1 MRSAR
6 KSSIPRLS
14 VNHIAAAAL
23 RSDKRG
29 WLSLAA
35 GIFLALFV
43 VSATVL
49 AVEGV
54 ITARREKTVR
64 SVGYENCILIDHP
77 QVSDEQLRGS
87 GQFDEIGHIYVTA
100 CLKDIQRYIGCY
112 DETAQRLLNRQIAE
126 GRMPLSAGEIAVDES
141 AAEFMRAD
149 IKVGDEIVLQLIP
162 LSGAAEERVFTVT
175 GILAD
180 QALDPSLW
188 FHDDAGTVAN
198 FPSIITS
205 NEESAFATGRTAV
218 HRLMTLRDGVYLQD
232 VMKDNWN
239 RYDGKL
245 FCINEEGYLAHHYD
259 AISFAQRY
267 LNLTTL
273 LMALLGVSL
282 ALVAGVGVAQ
292 AMESQLARRVEEIGM
307 LRCVGATHRQI
318 RRIFGR
324 QTWLIA
330 LGLAPVSAA
339 GGCAFVLALSRLLP
353 DTVAFHPTLKLIAP
367 VVILS
372 IACVWL
378 SSSLPLRRASRAM
391 PMSVIR
397 DTALLRKAGRLK
409 SEPSFK
415 AASLMARRQI
425 ILRPARQTGAALM
438 AALSMICAAAGIL
451 GAADGLRDVG
461 GADYI
466 ITNQDPGY
474 FYRPPFSDRETAGR
488 FLTEGDINQLR
499 ALPHMNSVVL
509 TRRMRVNLLMDEAKS
524 YLTLT
529 NPYLAEDNAEWRN
542 RDRRPNE
549 NDAAGLLAPTVKAYL
564 GTDKVIAEYDLI
576 VIESSDELMDALSA
590 MVTQGR
596 IDAEALDAGREAL
609 VCAPTVC
616 LMERR
621 TNDGRNYS
629 TATEEITKR
638 YYGGWDEI
646 YRWENDAFSAGDTL
660 SIAQIMSPR
669 DAGGD
674 VAPVIG
680 DKTDAQAYAAY
691 LDSCVRFEA
700 SVRVGAVLGGIPG
713 DASERFG
720 LSLDDASCL
729 IVTEKGLRAMGLA
742 PRDIYDVSMCLD
754 GYADDAAGEYLS
766 RRVRAIASRAESA
779 YVYDGVQAARS
790 RRGQSARLVT
800 ALAAMTLMFFA
811 VTVSLES
818 GSVSRGIRA
827 DQRVIG
833 TLRAVGADG
842 GVFAR
847 CYGAQIVAGL
857 GAGLIAAL
865 AVGASL
871 ALIAGGQLPKSAV
884 ALSFAAMALLGA
896 LLAVFCLIALRI
908 TLGETLKKSVVEN
921 IREL

>member
-54 ITARREKTVR
+54 ITARWEKTVR

-77 QVSDEQLRGS
+77 QITDEQLRES
-87 GQFDEIGHIYVTA
+87 RQFDQIGHVRVTA
-100 CLKDIQRYIGCY
+100 RLENIQRYIGCY
-112 DETAQRLLNRQIAE
+112 DATAQRLLNRQIIE
-126 GRMPLSAGEIAVDES
+126 GRMPASAGEIAVDES

-180 QALDPSLW
+180 QALDPSMW
-188 FHDDAGTVAN
+188 YHDDADTVEN
-198 FPSIITS
+198 IPSFITS
-205 NEESAFATGRTAV
+205 GEDDAFATGRTAV

-232 VMKDNWN
+232 VMKDNWS
-239 RYDGKL
+239 RYGGKL
-245 FCINEEGYLAHHYD
+245 FCIDEEGYLAHHYD
-259 AISFAQRY
+259 AMSFAQRY

-307 LRCVGATHRQI
+307 LRCVGATRRQI

-372 IACVWL
+372 IACIWL

-397 DTALLRKAGRLK
+397 DTALLRKAGRVK
-409 SEPSFK
+409 SEPTFK

-425 ILRPARQTGAALM
+425 VLRPARQIGAALM

-466 ITNQDPGY
+466 IINQDPGY
-474 FYRPPFSDRETAGR
+474 FYRLPFSDRETAGR

-499 ALPHMNSVVL
+499 ALPHIKSVVP
-509 TRRMRVNLLMDEAKS
+509 TRRMRVNLLMNEAKS
-524 YLTLT
+524 YLTLA

-542 RDRRPNE
+542 RDRPNE
-549 NDAAGLLAPTVKAYL
+549 NDDAGLLAPTVQAYL

-576 VIESSDELMDALSA
+576 VIESSDELMDALNA

-596 IDAEALDAGREAL
+596 IDAEALNAGREAL
-609 VCAPTVC
+609 VYAPTVC
-616 LMERR
+616 LMERG
-621 TNDGRNYS
+621 TNDGQSYS
-629 TATEEITKR
+629 TATAENARR
-638 YYGGWDEI
+638 YDGSWDEI

-669 DAGGD
+669 DA
-674 VAPVIG
+674 APVIV
-680 DKTDAQAYAAY
+680 DKTDTRAYAAY

-700 SVRVGAVLGGIPG
+700 SVRVGAVLGEIPG
-713 DASERFG
+713 DAFERFG
-720 LSLDDASCL
+720 PPLDDTSCV

-742 PRDIYDVSMCLD
+742 PRDIYEVRMGLD

-766 RRVRAIASRAESA
+766 QRVRAIASRAESA

-790 RRGQSARLVT
+790 RREQSARLAT

-842 GVFAR
+842 SVFTR
-847 CYGAQIVAGL
+847 CYGAQIIAGL

-865 AVGASL
+865 AVGAFL
-871 ALIAGGQLPKSAV
+871 ALIAGGQLPKSTV